1 MDAGAAIDAERVTR
15 YVAGR
20 VAMRPTSATTSTPR
34 AMPIFFSM
42 EEGSGWGKRSRGVYR
57 TRTRRID
64 PGNAKARE
72 SKVSPA
78 GPCFFSDVRLALE
91 PLPVRVRRRS
101 EADVALIG
109 DRTVHHA
116 VGVRRRVDGSEDE
129 TDAGTDGRADTD
141 GAAPVAPAA
150 VAVVRHVVIVED
162 HAAADRR
169 AGDRAA
175 EHVADDGT
183 GRRGTRLD
191 FDDFVG
197 QAGRPGCRVRHFRI
211 GNGARGKREC

>member
-42 EEGSGWGKRSRGVYR
+42 RKTPGGGSGAAESTELVREESTPKMQR
-57 TRTRRID
+57 
-64 PGNAKARE
+64 PARAR
-72 SKVSPA
+72 VLPRA
-78 GPCFFSDVRLALE
+78 AFSCDAVLALE
-91 PLPVRVRRRS
+91 PLPERVGRRS

-109 DRTVHHA
+109 DRTVHDV
-116 VGVRRRVDGSEDE
+116 VGVRGGIDGSEDE
-129 TDAGTDGRADTD
+129 TDAGPDGRADTD

-162 HAAADRR
+162 HAAAHRR
-169 AGDRAA
+169 ASDSAA
-175 EHVADDGT
+175 EDVADDGA

-191 FDDFVG
+191 FDDLVG

>member
-42 EEGSGWGKRSRGVYR
+42 RKTPGRGSGPASLSNSYAKNRPRKRKGPREQRFSRGPR
-57 TRTRRID
+57 F
-64 PGNAKARE
+64 
-72 SKVSPA
+72 PA
-78 GPCFFSDVRLALE
+78 TAALALE
-91 PLPVRVRRRS
+91 PLPERVGRRS
-101 EADVALIG
+101 ETDVALIG
-109 DRTVHHA
+109 DRTVHDV
-116 VGVRRRVDGSEDE
+116 VGVRGGIDGSEDE

-141 GAAPVAPAA
+141 GAAPVAPTA
-150 VAVVRHVVIVED
+150 VAVVRHVMIVED

-175 EHVADDGT
+175 EH
-183 GRRGTRLD
+183 
-191 FDDFVG
+191 
-197 QAGRPGCRVRHFRI
+197 
-211 GNGARGKREC
+211 